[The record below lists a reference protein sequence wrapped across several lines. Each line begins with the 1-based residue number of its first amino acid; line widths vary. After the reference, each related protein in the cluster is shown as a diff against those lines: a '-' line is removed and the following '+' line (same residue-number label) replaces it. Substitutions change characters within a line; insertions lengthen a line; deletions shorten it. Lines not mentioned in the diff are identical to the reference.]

1 MRRTAPVILLLVG
14 CGDSDG
20 LTASTST
27 ATSITG
33 ASETGGSTASAQP
46 GEEGSG
52 SGGSGSD
59 AGAGSSTDSSTGSAT
74 PGGSS
79 GDEPASTGASTSEL
93 KYDVGSMLDVPAG
106 NPDDESTCEA
116 AANSLTS
123 AGCRFAPMVG
133 NVKLALPWAV
143 VAANASGQ
151 RAAEVTL
158 YAASGEPIEMA
169 SVAPGQLHTFIL
181 PANSGLLGQHA
192 VESFT
197 GVTTQA
203 LRLESD
209 LPVVAYQFSPY
220 SSSQVA
226 TADASIL
233 LPEHAWGTDYLVPSY
248 HNSDGSDSWVSV
260 ISLVDDNEVTVEM
273 PAGMSDATAAGGTI
287 PGLWAGDS
295 HSETIDAQQ
304 ILRVVSP
311 GSGSADFTGMRVSSS
326 GPVAVFT
333 GSPSMSL
340 PGPGMNFFKDYLE
353 EQIPPRTAWGSEYA
367 VVKFRPRSDEPD
379 LYRFVADKDGT
390 LLTLSGGVDA
400 QVLLGEGEFHEVLT
414 DRSFLAS
421 ASEAFMVA
429 HYMLSSDQSNGP
441 KDDALYPGPFISK
454 NCDFPDPTHTELGD
468 PAITFIPPVAQYRTN
483 YTFLTPETYAWDM
496 ITVVAPLAGW
506 DTILLDGAALP
517 APTELGFAGLAEA
530 RFLIADGPHD
540 IRSATTK
547 FGIEVYGYDCRISY
561 AYPGGLRLGEI
572 NTPPG

>member
-1 MRRTAPVILLLVG
+1 MRRTAPVILILAA
-14 CGDSDG
+14 CGDSGGADD
-20 LTASTST
+20 TTT
-27 ATSITG
+27 TSITG
-33 ASETGGSTASAQP
+33 ASQTGSSSASAQT
-46 GEEGSG
+46 GAEGSG
-52 SGGSGSD
+52 SGGSGSG
-59 AGAGSSTDSSTGSAT
+59 ASAGSSDGSTGTSTGS
-74 PGGSS
+74 SS
-79 GDEPASTGASTSEL
+79 GDAPDSTGATSSGL

-116 AANSLTS
+116 AASSLTS

-158 YAASGEPIEMA
+158 YAASGELIEAA

-181 PANSGLLGQHA
+181 PADSAPLGEHA
-192 VESFT
+192 VASFT

-260 ISLVDDNEVTVEM
+260 ISLVDDNEVTVEL
-273 PAGMSDATAAGGTI
+273 PAGMTDATAAGGTI
-287 PGLWAGDS
+287 PALWAGDS
-295 HSETIDAQQ
+295 HSETIGAQE

-311 GSGSADFTGMRVSSS
+311 GSSAADITGMRVSSS

-353 EQIPPRTAWGSEYA
+353 EQIPPRTAWGTEYA

-400 QVLLGEGEFHEVLT
+400 QVMLGEGEFHEVLT
-414 DRSFLAS
+414 DESFLAS

-429 HYMLSSDQSNGP
+429 HYMLSSDQSSGP
-441 KDDALYPGPFISK
+441 KDDAMYPGPFISK
-454 NCDFPDPTHTELGD
+454 NCDFPDPSTTELGD

-496 ITVVAPLAGW
+496 VTVVAPLAGW
-506 DTILLDGAALP
+506 DTIMLDGAALP
-517 APTELGFAGLAEA
+517 APTELGFSGLAEA
-530 RFLIADGPHD
+530 RFLIEDGPHD

-547 FGIEVYGYDCRISY
+547 FGLEVYGYDCRISY